1 MIKKFNEKIF
11 LIRGEGYFMNKKENK
26 KLDLKKENLDKFEIV
41 DLKENFKELE
51 NLDDLWYLIKSS
63 AGAWIVGSAS

>member
-1 MIKKFNEKIF
+1 MIKNFNEKIF
-11 LIRGEGYFMNKKENK
+11 KIRGEGYFMNKKENK

-63 AGAWIVGSAS
+63 AGAWIVGSVS

>member
-1 MIKKFNEKIF
+1 
-11 LIRGEGYFMNKKENK
+11 MNKKENK

-63 AGAWIVGSAS
+63 AGAWIIGSAS